1 MSILNVNQLT
11 IAGHLT
17 ATPET
22 FTYGSKKE
30 QKTGCSFTLAIN
42 NRQTEETT
50 FIRCSAFGGTAEF
63 ITKYFDKGTAAFING
78 QIAIRSEKSD
88 EKTKSGKEIY
98 KTYVSCIVD
107 RIEFIDGKSND

>member
-11 IAGHLT
+11 IAGHLV
-17 ATPET
+17 ANPET

-50 FIRCSAFGGTAEF
+50 FIRCSAFGGTADF
-63 ITKYFDKGTAAFING
+63 ITKYFNKGSAAFING
-78 QIAIRSEKSD
+78 QLSVRSEKSD
-88 EKTKSGKEIY
+88 EKTKSGNEIY

-107 RIEFIDGKSND
+107 RIEFIDGKKDD

>member
-1 MSILNVNQLT
+1 MSILNVNQIT
-11 IAGHLT
+11 IAGHLV
-17 ATPET
+17 ANPEV

-30 QKTGCSFTLAIN
+30 KKTGCSFTLAIN

-63 ITKYFDKGTAAFING
+63 ITKYFDKGSAAFING
-78 QIAIRSEKSD
+78 QLSIRSEKSD
-88 EKTKSGKEIY
+88 EMTKSGKAIY

-107 RIEFIDGKSND
+107 RVEFIDGKCND

>member
-17 ATPET
+17 AKPET
-22 FTYGSKKE
+22 FTYGSKKD
-30 QKTGCSFTLAIN
+30 QKTGCSFTLAVN
-42 NRQTEETT
+42 NRVTDEVT
-50 FIRCSAFGGTAEF
+50 FIRCSAFGGTAD
-63 ITKYFDKGTAAFING
+63 IVAKYFDKGTAAFING
-78 QIAIRSEKSD
+78 QLSIRSEKSD

-107 RIEFIDGKSND
+107 RIEFIDGKGND

>member
-11 IAGHLT
+11 IAGHLV
-17 ATPET
+17 AKPET

-30 QKTGCSFTLAIN
+30 KKTGCSFTLAIN

-50 FIRCSAFGGTAEF
+50 YIRCSAFGGTADF

-78 QIAIRSEKSD
+78 QLSIRSEKTD
-88 EKTKSGKEIY
+88 ETSESGYAIY
-98 KTYVSCIVD
+98 RTYVSCIVD